1 VPIVLRRR
9 GVRSTRVAPVE
20 ETSGGLPGDGL
31 DLAVRQSDGAEVS
44 LFWSRSSGRTWIEVR
59 DIVTGFRLVLET
71 LPEKAL
77 EAYYDSYAYFVST

>member
-1 VPIVLRRR
+1 MLRRR
-9 GVRSTRVAPVE
+9 AVRNTCAPRADE
-20 ETSGGLPGDGL
+20 SGDSFPGDGL

-59 DIVTGFRLVLET
+59 DVVTGFRLVLET